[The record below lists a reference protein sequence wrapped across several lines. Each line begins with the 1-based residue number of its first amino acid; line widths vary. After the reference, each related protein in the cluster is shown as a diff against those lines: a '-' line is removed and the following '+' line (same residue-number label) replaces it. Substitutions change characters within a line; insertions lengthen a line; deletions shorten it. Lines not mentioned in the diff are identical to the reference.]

1 MSPNKL
7 LIRVL
12 AWIAYVWVT
21 IRLIFVEVPPL
32 LREADTATNSVAILM
47 VILWVVISLWAAYS
61 WWFKKQAKSKKDIK

>member
-7 LIRVL
+7 LTRVL

-61 WWFKKQAKSKKDIK
+61 WWFKKQAKSKKDTK